1 VAKPPLRKRRR
12 TWIVWLLVLAGGAV
26 AAQRALARRPQN
38 AIPVRVH
45 RVERGRVRNLVSTV
59 AAGRVAARRE
69 ATLRAEIAGTVL
81 RLHHRRGERVSAG
94 EPLVSYDAREVVYRV
109 RAAEAALALGRAQA
123 AQAEASA
130 RLAQTNLARLRAL
143 RERGVTP
150 PAEVENLEGQ
160 SAVSE
165 RAAEA
170 ARTALRQ
177 GAVNVQL
184 ARDALR
190 RTVLRAPF
198 AGIVLTTN
206 IEEGEATA
214 PGAPLLTLA
223 DTSELHI
230 DAELDEADLGRVET
244 GMAAEV
250 SLDAFP
256 SQRFNGT
263 LAEIAPSVTRDLRGN
278 RAVAIR
284 VTLAP
289 DPRLRVGMSA
299 DVDIV
304 VATRE
309 RALWVPPNA
318 VLGRGTDRAVLR
330 EESGVARRRPIST
343 GIATW
348 EAVEVLRGLSEGDRV
363 IVTLSSPELGDG
375 ARVRVTGE
383 AQGTG
388 TREGSAR

>member
-1 VAKPPLRKRRR
+1 
-12 TWIVWLLVLAGGAV
+12 
-26 AAQRALARRPQN
+26 
-38 AIPVRVH
+38 
-45 RVERGRVRNLVSTV
+45 
-59 AAGRVAARRE
+59 
-69 ATLRAEIAGTVL
+69 
-81 RLHHRRGERVSAG
+81 
-94 EPLVSYDAREVVYRV
+94 
-109 RAAEAALALGRAQA
+109 
-123 AQAEASA
+123 
-130 RLAQTNLARLRAL
+130 
-143 RERGVTP
+143 
-150 PAEVENLEGQ
+150 
-160 SAVSE
+160 
-165 RAAEA
+165 
-170 ARTALRQ
+170 
-177 GAVNVQL
+177 
-184 ARDALR
+184 
-190 RTVLRAPF
+190 
-198 AGIVLTTN
+198 
-206 IEEGEATA
+206 
-214 PGAPLLTLA
+214 
-223 DTSELHI
+223 
-230 DAELDEADLGRVET
+230 
-244 GMAAEV
+244 
-250 SLDAFP
+250 
-256 SQRFNGT
+256 
-263 LAEIAPSVTRDLRGN
+263 
-278 RAVAIR
+278 VAIR